1 MRNADGTLRA
11 FPRRPVSMSVVSSQ
25 SKSLA
30 SPFELRNATLAL
42 VALVLRTSDLT
53 VLAAA
58 LEERFGETPLFD
70 HDPVVIDLSQLEPD
84 AAEPLDFGALVAL
97 LRAHR
102 MVPAGVEGG
111 SVAQNE
117 AAFEAGLGETPTLAI
132 GAARAES
139 PARRDSMPVAEAPKP
154 SKATKA
160 AKPADP
166 AATPAQPVPTLVIDR
181 PLRSGQQVYARHC
194 DLIVLSVVNHG
205 AEVIADGHIHVYAPL
220 RGRAIAGARGDASA
234 RVFTTCME
242 PQLVAIAGT
251 YRTTESPWPENVWSK
266 PAVVRLEGDR
276 IVVEPIGS

>member
-1 MRNADGTLRA
+1 
-11 FPRRPVSMSVVSSQ
+11 MSVVSSQ

-30 SPFELRNATLAL
+30 SSFELRNATLAL

-58 LEERFGETPLFD
+58 LEERFGQTPLFD

-84 AAEPLDFGALVAL
+84 AEPLDFGALVAL

-117 AAFEAGLGETPTLAI
+117 AALEAGLGETPTLAI

-139 PARRDSMPVAEAPKP
+139 PVRREPVAEAAKP
-154 SKATKA
+154 SKGTKI

-166 AATPAQPVPTLVIDR
+166 TAAPAQPVPTLVIDR
-181 PLRSGQQVYARHC
+181 PLRSGQQVYARGG
-194 DLIVLSVVNHG
+194 DLVVMAAVNFG

-220 RGRAIAGARGDASA
+220 RGRAIAGARGNTAA
-234 RVFTTCME
+234 RIFSTCME

-251 YRTTESPWPENVWSK
+251 YRTTDTALPAAALGK
-266 PAVVRLEGDR
+266 PAQVRLDGETL
-276 IVVEPIGS
+276 VVEPLPG

>member
-1 MRNADGTLRA
+1 
-11 FPRRPVSMSVVSSQ
+11 MSVVSSQ

-30 SPFELRNATLAL
+30 SSFELRNATLAL

-53 VLAAA
+53 ALAAA
-58 LEERFGETPLFD
+58 LEERFGQTPLFD

-84 AAEPLDFGALVAL
+84 AEPLDFGALVAL

-117 AAFEAGLGETPTLAI
+117 AALEAGLGETPTLAI

-139 PARRDSMPVAEAPKP
+139 TVRELVHEAAKP
-154 SKATKA
+154 SKGTKT

-166 AATPAQPVPTLVIDR
+166 AAAPAQPVPTLVIDR
-181 PLRSGQQVYARHC
+181 PLRSGQQVYARGG
-194 DLIVLSVVNHG
+194 DLVVMAAVNFG

-220 RGRAIAGARGDASA
+220 RGRAIAGARGNTAA
-234 RVFTTCME
+234 RIFSTCME

-251 YRTTESPWPENVWSK
+251 YRTTDTALPADVLGK
-266 PAVVRLEGDR
+266 PAQVRLDGETL
-276 IVVEPIGS
+276 VVEPLPG

>member
-1 MRNADGTLRA
+1 
-11 FPRRPVSMSVVSSQ
+11 MSVVSSQ

-30 SPFELRNATLAL
+30 SSFELRNATLAL

-58 LEERFGETPLFD
+58 LEERFGQTPLFD

-84 AAEPLDFGALVAL
+84 VEPLDFGALVAL

-117 AAFEAGLGETPTLAI
+117 AALEAGLGETPTLAI

-139 PARRDSMPVAEAPKP
+139 TARRDSTPVAEAPKP

-166 AATPAQPVPTLVIDR
+166 AAAPAQLVPTLVIDR
-181 PLRSGQQVYARHC
+181 PLRSGQQVYARGG
-194 DLIVLSVVNHG
+194 DLVVMAAVNFG

-220 RGRAIAGARGDASA
+220 RGRAIAGARGNTAA
-234 RVFTTCME
+234 RIFSTCME

-251 YRTTESPWPENVWSK
+251 YRTTDTALPADVLGK
-266 PAVVRLEGDR
+266 PAQVRLDGETL
-276 IVVEPIGS
+276 VVEPLPG